1 MIKNK
6 YSTLILSTI
15 LSCVL
20 IVLGY
25 FVNNLPIFTGENLDQ
40 YFLIQKTSEFL
51 RLSPKYEHNDAFFI
65 NVSYDKE
72 LVNVNGAGPDGVLGN
87 TSITDRNKLYEL
99 LKILK
104 EDSGYKYI
112 VLDIMFDPNEISSAD
127 SSLFSLIQSM
137 NNVVIIRD
145 DNIPVPSTTLMDKS
159 ALADYFATITATNFV
174 RYQFLDKNES
184 RYIPLKVYEDL
195 YGDVEFEAHG
205 FKFIPFYTSGGKL
218 CYNSCFIAF
227 DSEHFSTYNKVSK
240 DYSSIDYYNLGSDL
254 LNYPFMQQESARKE
268 RITTLAKDKY
278 VFVGNFNEDIHDTY
292 MGPRPGSLILY
303 RALKTLEEQKHI
315 VKIWQIL
322 YWFIIFAGVFWA
334 IFEDKEFSNLLPR
347 RISEK
352 LANHKLISF
361 IVASLSYVTIL
372 FVFSSIEYILVHKIY
387 SIVLPLYAFMLTK
400 FIHDYKQ
407 FKS

>member
-51 RLSPKYEHNDAFFI
+51 RLSPKYEHTDAFFI

>member
-1 MIKNK
+1 MIKHK
-6 YSTLILSTI
+6 YSTLILSSVF
-15 LSCVL
+15 SCVL

-145 DNIPVPSTTLMDKS
+145 DNIPVPSTTLIDKS

-174 RYQFLDKNES
+174 RYQFLDKNET

-347 RISEK
+347 RISDK
-352 LANHKLISF
+352 LTNHKLISF
-361 IVASLSYVTIL
+361 IVASLSYVTVL

>member
-1 MIKNK
+1 
-6 YSTLILSTI
+6 
-15 LSCVL
+15 
-20 IVLGY
+20 
-25 FVNNLPIFTGENLDQ
+25 
-40 YFLIQKTSEFL
+40 
-51 RLSPKYEHNDAFFI
+51 
-65 NVSYDKE
+65 
-72 LVNVNGAGPDGVLGN
+72 
-87 TSITDRNKLYEL
+87 

-254 LNYPFMQQESARKE
+254 LNYPFMPQESARKE

-303 RALKTLEEQKHI
+303 RGLKTLEEQKHI

-372 FVFSSIEYILVHKIY
+372 FVFSIIEYILVHKIY

>member
-137 NNVVIIRD
+137 KNVVIIRD